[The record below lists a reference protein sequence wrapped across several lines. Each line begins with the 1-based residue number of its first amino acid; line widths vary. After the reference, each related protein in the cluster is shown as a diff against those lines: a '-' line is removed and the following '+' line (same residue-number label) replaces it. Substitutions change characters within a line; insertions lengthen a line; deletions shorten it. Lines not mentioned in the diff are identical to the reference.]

1 MGRSY
6 LVSRISYFVIRISHL
21 TLHKIRFT
29 PYAYLTLHATLSR
42 FRHLALHESFPRNH
56 QSKRAALTARF
67 ELCLARNSRRGVESR
82 SWNAGLRRELAH
94 AVFNGQTAV
103 AHGQAGLRRSIGSQ
117 AISSLVET
125 CRCQVNTESPYAST
139 LNNRKRQETKPA
151 CRTLHASS
159 RACANRRQ
167 IAAVKPTDAQ
177 SVDSRRHGG

>member
-42 FRHLALHESFPRNH
+42 FRHLAFHESFPRNH
-56 QSKRAALTARF
+56 QSKRAAPTARF

-94 AVFNGQTAV
+94 AVFNGQPGV
-103 AHGQAGLRRSIGSQ
+103 AHGQAFCVRAWFPGDFFVGRTMSLPSEYGKPLRLHTQ
-117 AISSLVET
+117 
-125 CRCQVNTESPYAST
+125 Q
-139 LNNRKRQETKPA
+139 QETSRDETGLPNVACEFSCVREPA
-151 CRTLHASS
+151 PNC
-159 RACANRRQ
+159 
-167 IAAVKPTDAQ
+167 
-177 SVDSRRHGG
+177 GG